1 MGFQDN
7 SGEIFIDAVLTD
19 EGRERLARNDGSFQV
34 VRFRCADDEID
45 YRFWNE
51 LTGSDSK
58 DRKILDSPIYEAM
71 TNEVVALRYP
81 LISIRNSRLQF
92 LPTMVSKPDSVTLQE
107 QTDSVGGGADV
118 TVSQEIARSQTILP
132 AEIIDVNYSVDV
144 DNDLLF
150 LSSEIPVAVT
160 PFGTG
165 RYIIPA
171 AAGQQTAAGG
181 TMCKFNLRV
190 QTLTTETFDILVGSN
205 VAKPRTI
212 NTFVVVTGQQ
222 SGMNV
227 RVPVSIVEFATS

>member
-34 VRFRCADDEID
+34 VRFRLADDEID

-58 DRKILDSPIYEAM
+58 DRKILDSPVLEAM
-71 TNEVVALRYP
+71 TNEAVALRYP

-92 LPTMVSKPDSVTLQE
+92 LPTMVAKPNAVTLKE
-107 QTDSVGGGADV
+107 QTDSVGGGVDL

-132 AEIIDVNYSVDV
+132 AEVIDVNYSVDV
-144 DNDLLF
+144 DNDILF
-150 LSSEIPVAVT
+150 LSGEVPTSIT
-160 PFGTG
+160 PFGTA

-171 AAGQQTAAGG
+171 AAGRQTAAGG
-181 TMCKFNLRV
+181 TECKFNVRV
-190 QTLTTETFDILVGSN
+190 QTLTNEAFDTLVGAN
-205 VAKPRTI
+205 VARPRTI
-212 NTFVVVTGQQ
+212 TTTIVVTGQQ

-227 RVPVSIVEFATS
+227 RIPVSVVEFTGN